1 MDMENTFA
9 KKVQKA
15 MGSAIPDWIP
25 RGKWRG
31 VSYGHILTDMRN
43 NFIDGCYPVKC
54 CIKGNLSEGE
64 IKYHQGASHLNSSQV
79 MCINFFKKFF
89 EREEYEGYLL
99 AVLQCCGVS
108 IEGYKI
114 ENAVFEYEPDHEEG
128 TNFDF
133 YLILEDGKRISFE
146 CKYTET
152 EFGSISSDKRDPDKY
167 NRKWDHIYKN
177 LIANSTFL
185 FTDKKEFY
193 RHYQINRN
201 IVYADSRDYVLFLT
215 PRANDAKGIC
225 DGRAYIDN
233 MENQHIRNIYWED
246 IIQITLLTVAEC
258 EPLEDYYFKFKSK
271 YLDSWNEEH

>member
-89 EREEYEGYLL
+89 EKEEYEGYLL
-99 AVLQCCGVS
+99 AVLCKLRSNGMPVPLLRNGYS
-108 IEGYKI
+108 IF
-114 ENAVFEYEPDHEEG
+114 NG
-128 TNFDF
+128 T
-133 YLILEDGKRISFE
+133 
-146 CKYTET
+146 KY
-152 EFGSISSDKRDPDKY
+152 R
-167 NRKWDHIYKN
+167 
-177 LIANSTFL
+177 
-185 FTDKKEFY
+185 
-193 RHYQINRN
+193 
-201 IVYADSRDYVLFLT
+201 
-215 PRANDAKGIC
+215 
-225 DGRAYIDN
+225 
-233 MENQHIRNIYWED
+233 
-246 IIQITLLTVAEC
+246 
-258 EPLEDYYFKFKSK
+258 
-271 YLDSWNEEH
+271 

>member
-89 EREEYEGYLL
+89 EKEEYEGYLL
-99 AVLQCCGVS
+99 AVLQCCGIS

-133 YLILEDGKRISFE
+133 YLILDDGKRISFE

-152 EFGSISSDKRDPDKY
+152 EFGGISKS
-167 NRKWDHIYKN
+167 
-177 LIANSTFL
+177 ST
-185 FTDKKEFY
+185 
-193 RHYQINRN
+193 
-201 IVYADSRDYVLFLT
+201 
-215 PRANDAKGIC
+215 
-225 DGRAYIDN
+225 
-233 MENQHIRNIYWED
+233 D
-246 IIQITLLTVAEC
+246 IIKLTEILYMLTAEIMSC
-258 EPLEDYYFKFKSK
+258 F
-271 YLDSWNEEH
+271 